1 MNNSIYQNKSYKN
14 PNIWISID
22 LEMNNDP
29 EDESAE
35 DSGLVISDI
44 IQIGACAFDIQTG
57 VILGNFK
64 KYVKLP
70 KDKKL
75 HPKITKLTGITEDD
89 LNTQGTSLYLAY
101 KELEYFIN
109 QYDGVFRHSVS
120 WGGDDGKYLL
130 NELINKC
137 SFNEKF
143 IFSPSSYVDVKK
155 VYQIYCMMNN
165 ISIRSGLGKSLTR
178 VGLNFIGRQHDA
190 LDDSINTARMLFYL
204 SNFLKLPTI
213 K

>member
-1 MNNSIYQNKSYKN
+1 MKN
-14 PNIWISID
+14 LLVCID
-22 LEMNNDP
+22 LEMNNEPDLNNK
-29 EDESAE
+29 
-35 DSGLVISDI
+35 LVVTDI
-44 IQIGACAFDIQTG
+44 IQIGAC
-57 VILGNFK
+57 ILDLKSNTIVDKFN

-70 KDKKL
+70 DGKKV
-75 HPKITKLTGITEDD
+75 HPKIIQLTGITDET
-89 LNTQGTSLYLAY
+89 LYTEGTSLYLAY